1 MIIYIHG
8 FASSGFGSKAKLFKE
23 SFAEDILLP
32 SLSYIPSLAL
42 NTLEQIIELLLKR
55 NEKVYLIGSS
65 LGGFYCV
72 YLANKYRLKAVLIN
86 PAIYPSKTLEKIG
99 MQTNYYDNSIFEV
112 KKEHL
117 EFLKS
122 MEIKSIHNKKDF
134 LVLLQKE
141 DEVLDYKEA
150 KLFLKGSSFYIEEG
164 GNHSFENI
172 QKYFKTIND
181 FLKS

>member
-23 SFAEDILLP
+23 KFEEDILLP

-42 NTLEQIIELLLKR
+42 NTLEQIIEMLLAR
-55 NEKVYLIGSS
+55 NEKVNLVGSS
-65 LGGFYCV
+65 LGGFYCI
-72 YLANKYRLKAVLIN
+72 YLSNKYKIKAVLIN

-99 MQTNYYDNSIFEV
+99 MQTNYYDNSSFEV

-117 EFLKS
+117 NFLKS
-122 MEIKSIHNKKDF
+122 MEQDNIKSKKDF

-141 DEVLDYKEA
+141 DEVLNYKEA
-150 KLFLKGSSFYIEEG
+150 ELFLKGSALHIEEG

-172 QKYFKTIND
+172 QRYFKTISD
-181 FLKS
+181 FFKA